1 MRTAVIGAGLAGVTT
16 AYELARDGHEVVVYE
31 RRGGIA
37 AEGSFA
43 PACVAAPGLWLAH
56 AAVGRWDGLE
66 GLGAGVAA
74 WPWLWRRWNATH
86 QAGHAGR
93 LRALRDLAAQSLER
107 LQAIEAAHQLEYDHH
122 MGVTALMCTARHA
135 ARAQELLRCHEALNL
150 PLKWLTA
157 DETRDAEPGID
168 GKLPLHGALHWKN
181 GRTANGRQF
190 AHALKAEA
198 QRLGARFQF
207 QYEAVK
213 LSATGGASQPFEIV
227 AERCNEMGESRSSTS
242 VLGNTTIV
250 DEGPQNFD
258 AVVLC
263 SADASARLP
272 AGNAKLTLA
281 QGNVHSVTAP
291 RHIPG
296 DAGVTFGPL
305 GAVLDPAAGITMARM
320 GDRLRVAGGASLGPA
335 PRRPVDA
342 TLARLFAALEA
353 SFPGATR
360 TARAQPWVGRQVHT
374 VDGLPAVGS
383 IQPGIWLNIGHGANA
398 WSQVPACSRL
408 LADQI
413 AGRPVADWA
422 SLLAP
427 ARLR

>member
-1 MRTAVIGAGLAGVTT
+1 MRIAVIGAGLAGVTT
-16 AYELARDGHEVVVYE
+16 AYELARDGHEAVVYE

-43 PACVAAPGLWLAH
+43 PTCVAAPGLWLAH
-56 AAVGRWDGLE
+56 AAAGRWGGLDS
-66 GLGAGVAA
+66 LAAGVAD
-74 WPWLWRRWNATH
+74 WPWLWRRWNLTR
-86 QAGHAGR
+86 QAGHAAR
-93 LRALRDLAAQSLER
+93 LRALRDLAEQSLAR
-107 LQAIEAAHQLEYDHH
+107 LQAVEAAHQLEYDHH
-122 MGVTALMCTARHA
+122 AGVTALMRTPRHA
-135 ARAQELLRCHEALNL
+135 ANAQALLRSHESLNL
-150 PLKWLTA
+150 PVKWLSA
-157 DETRDAEPGID
+157 EEARAAEPGID
-168 GKLPLHGALHWKN
+168 GKQTLQGALHWKT

-207 QYEAVK
+207 QYEAVRITP
-213 LSATGGASQPFEIV
+213 TGAAHQPFEVV
-227 AERCNEMGESRSSTS
+227 AERCNEMGESRSSAS

-250 DEGPQNFD
+250 DEGPQNYD

-263 SADASARLP
+263 SADAMGLLP
-272 AGNAKLTLA
+272 ANARPALA

-296 DAGVTFGPL
+296 EAGATFGPL

-320 GDRLRVAGGASLGPA
+320 GDRLRVAGGACLGPT
-335 PRRPVDA
+335 PRRPADA
-342 TLARLFAALEA
+342 TLARLYAALEA

-360 TARAQPWVGRQVHT
+360 TARAQPWVGRQAHT

-383 IQPGIWLNIGHGANA
+383 IQSGLWLNIGHGANA
-398 WSQVPACSRL
+398 WSQVPACSRM
-408 LADQI
+408 LADQV
-413 AGRPVADWA
+413 AGRPVADCA

-427 ARLR
+427 TRLR